1 MKNSKWNIA
10 VESKQKGQ
18 LDNVTI
24 FNTINNEK
32 KRKINKSEEDGNDE
46 FLSSLQAVEVVV
58 PLNQDVKKAVAT
70 AGNLI
75 SSNVRSFELVWSKK
89 QNRLSF
95 WLVSHKSD
103 IEHYVDTFKSVYPNA
118 EFAKPDHII
127 PEWFKPQKNQYRI
140 FDASVRH
147 GNFFAVMDY
156 QKIPVL
162 VTQISH
168 TIQMAQYGWIQFVFQ
183 RHDITNYINGLG
195 EMLDSMKRK
204 ISDTNY
210 RNTLETLFSDYMKSH
225 DHPEIRGDFANHY
238 KMLKQHA
245 GSKTINPQMIMS
257 IRGLIQS
264 DDELDFGF
272 DVIENISMENIHTTF
287 EHCTKNSYDDYTKFY
302 NPDQKKAQYIQIGKD
317 KTTKKKKE
325 HQRIDIFPLRLLP
338 KPELFLQKAMAEYV
352 RTDPLL
358 GRYYTRKPL
367 PFLLLNTSEMP
378 LFVHLPDATTVRN
391 LRMTRGQ
398 SLPRTTNN
406 RFGFRLGMFDI
417 DKVNENKNNPILV
430 EYGKI
435 ASSNDIGGPVVHPD
449 DYTRHQYVVAASGA
463 GKSTLLRTMA
473 KHLEMANLNGTHNS
487 AFIYADFKG
496 GRNPDSIKFIKQLDQ
511 KTLDSGNVLYLD
523 PFETNFSIN
532 PLELPKEYSQEK
544 REEIVDRYIGYFMR
558 IMEQFYSQKQT
569 YVQMERIMKVVLQ
582 YLYSFD
588 DSPTFRDI
596 YDIIRDLELGGQQ
609 VLPEIFET
617 LGRPDAELE
626 KAFQSISELKQDA
639 FSPLL
644 NRLEPFNTSP
654 VLKRIFTTKHSS
666 VDFAKIVQAG
676 SYTIVSMNETNMS
689 SIAAPL
695 AQMAFVLK
703 IWFEV
708 QEQSRN
714 KDNTKMK
721 DVTLVLDEFQIIA
734 GLDAIPMILAQA
746 RSFGLGLCLAHQNL
760 SQIPTE
766 LLQTIVGNT
775 ATQFAGRLSGIDA
788 SKIGMIIDPQYG
800 RDIASILAVQ
810 SDFRFLVRT
819 RPIPGEETSLPPQ
832 FWLDYPCKEN
842 MTDEQFSQFVS
853 EQKTKYGRVIPE
865 QTLLESKHADK
876 NRWMQQLEKDVVIP
890 PKTEW
895 QILVSLYFHQNLS
908 LMEIMRV
915 CNFTLPRDDISK
927 LLKDMKERN
936 LIEIAQEIKK
946 GPITIIKYQ
955 LSSQSKTRYFELDY
969 SKIGTASDIS
979 DVAKKAVEHYLKE
992 EMFFVTV
999 ATQDFT
1005 KKDKLRTDLIAYD
1018 YDNDLAISVEIES
1031 YSEVESHPEHVLL
1044 NMKKWKDMGFS
1055 GCHVWS
1061 AHKQVTEIKEKI
1073 DSSIKDDDN
1082 VKVFLV

>member
-1 MKNSKWNIA
+1 MRNSKWKIA

-18 LDNVTI
+18 LDSVNV
-24 FNTINNEK
+24 FNTINSD
-32 KRKINKSEEDGNDE
+32 KRRDSKNDNDE
-46 FLSSLQAVEVVV
+46 LVSSSLQAVEVIV
-58 PLNQDVKKAVAT
+58 PLKQDVKKAVFT

-75 SSNVRSFELVWSKK
+75 SSNVRSFEMVWSKK

-95 WLVSHKSD
+95 WLVSHKDD
-103 IEHYVDTFKSVYPNA
+103 IAHYVATFKSVYPNA
-118 EFAKPDHII
+118 EFDKPASII
-127 PEWFKPQKNQYRI
+127 PDWFAPQKNQYKI

-156 QKIPVL
+156 QRTPSLI
-162 VTQISH
+162 TQISN

-183 RHDITNYINGLG
+183 RHDITNYINGFSD
-195 EMLDSMKRK
+195 MLDSMKRK
-204 ISDTNY
+204 ISNTKH
-210 RNTLETLFSDYMKSH
+210 RNWLESFFSDYFKSH
-225 DHPEIRGDFANHY
+225 DHPEINGDFANYY
-238 KMLKQHA
+238 KILKQHA
-245 GSKTINPQMIMS
+245 GVKTINPQMIMS
-257 IRGLIQS
+257 VRGIVQS

-272 DVIENISMENIHTTF
+272 DVIENISMENIRTTF
-287 EHCTKNSYDDYTKFY
+287 EHCTKNSYDNDYAKFY
-302 NPDQKKAQYIQIGKD
+302 NSDPKKAQYIQIGRNKA
-317 KTTKKKKE
+317 TKKKKQY
-325 HQRIDIFPLRLLP
+325 QRIDMFPLRLLP
-338 KPELFLQKAMAEYV
+338 KPESFLQKAMAEYV
-352 RTDPLL
+352 RTGPLL
-358 GRYYTRKPL
+358 DRYYTRKPL
-367 PFLLLNTSEMP
+367 PFLLLNISEMP

-391 LRMTRGQ
+391 LHITRGQ
-398 SLPRTTNN
+398 TLPRTTSN
-406 RFGFRLGMFDI
+406 RFGFRLGQFDI
-417 DKVNENKNNPILV
+417 DKANDENKKNLTAA

-435 ASSNDIGGPVVHPD
+435 VSSNEIGGPVVHPD
-449 DYTRHQYVVAASGA
+449 DYTRHHYVVAASGA
-463 GKSTLLRTMA
+463 GKSTLLRSMA

-523 PFETNFSIN
+523 PSETNFSIN
-532 PLELPKEYSQEK
+532 PLELPKKYSQEK

-596 YDIIRDLELGGQQ
+596 YEIIRDLESGGKQ

-644 NRLEPFNTSP
+644 NRLEPFSTSP

-714 KDNTKMK
+714 KDNTTMK

-760 SQIPTE
+760 SQIPTD

-775 ATQFAGRLSGIDA
+775 ATQLAGRLSGIDA

-800 RDIASILAVQ
+800 KDIASILAVQ

-819 RPIPGEETSLPPQ
+819 RPVPGEETSLPPQ

-853 EQKTKYGRVIPE
+853 EQKEMYGSVVPE
-865 QTLLESKHADK
+865 ETLLESKHADK
-876 NRWMQQLEKDVVIP
+876 NKWMQQLEKDVVIP

-895 QILVSLYFHQNLS
+895 SILSSLYFHEKLS

-915 CNFTLPRDDISK
+915 CNFILPRDEISK
-927 LLKDMKERN
+927 LLKDMNECN

-955 LSSQSKTRYFELDY
+955 LSSRTKTRYFEFDY
-969 SKIGTASDIS
+969 SKIGTAPDIS
-979 DVAKKAVEHYLKE
+979 DVAQKAVEHYLKE
-992 EMFFVTV
+992 EGYFVTMS
-999 ATQDFT
+999 TQDFT

-1044 NMKKWKDMGFS
+1044 NMQKWKDMGFS
-1055 GCHVWS
+1055 SCHVWS
-1061 AHKQVTEIKEKI
+1061 SHKQIAEIKEKI
-1073 DSSIKDDDN
+1073 DSTMYSN
-1082 VKVFLV
+1082 VKSYLT